1 MRTALTPSKR
11 ALDRAALRHNDPKE
25 TRSMI
30 RQPIEI
36 PAASERFGALRFLSP
51 EAVSRIDQALQAVGE
66 FGEVTLIVM
75 KGRLRF
81 IQITQSEKLDDSE
94 S

>member
-25 TRSMI
+25 THDMI
-30 RQPIEI
+30 RQPTEA
-36 PAASERFGALRFLSP
+36 PVPYERIGALRFLSP
-51 EAVSRIDQALQAVGE
+51 EAVSRIDQALQEVGE

>member
-1 MRTALTPSKR
+1 MV
-11 ALDRAALRHNDPKE
+11 
-25 TRSMI
+25 
-30 RQPIEI
+30 RQPVET
-36 PAASERFGALRFLSP
+36 SSTTERLGTLRFLNP
-51 EAVSRIDQALQAVGE
+51 EAVGRIDQALQEVGE

-81 IQITQSEKLDDSE
+81 IQITQSERLEDSD

>member
-11 ALDRAALRHNDPKE
+11 ALDRAALRHNDRKE
-25 TRSMI
+25 THDMI
-30 RQPIEI
+30 RQPTEA
-36 PAASERFGALRFLSP
+36 PVPYERIGALRFLNP
-51 EAVSRIDQALQAVGE
+51 EAVSRIDQALQEVGE

>member
-1 MRTALTPSKR
+1 
-11 ALDRAALRHNDPKE
+11 
-25 TRSMI
+25 MI
-30 RQPIEI
+30 RQPIETAVPI
-36 PAASERFGALRFLSP
+36 ERSAMLKFLNP
-51 EAVSRIDQALQAVGE
+51 ESVSRIDQALQRVGE